1 MGFAAIPNSKFDSP
15 VTFTPREVYNKV
27 FAHIGKQVKFSFI
40 KMVCFATIRLL
51 VRFFNWLHLLTQ
63 MSVEIY

>member
-27 FAHIGKQVKFSFI
+27 FYQLSAKTAKISPVTVLRPLKNMLNGKQNV
-40 KMVCFATIRLL
+40 T
-51 VRFFNWLHLLTQ
+51 
-63 MSVEIY
+63 